1 MSRRAIR
8 SALQAALNS
17 IQPSIST
24 AWENTSFNPV
34 NGVPY
39 QKVDL
44 LFAQPDNSEF
54 GSNYME
60 LGILQVT
67 LMYPI
72 SSGTAAME
80 ERIDLLL
87 QKFKRGASF
96 SSDNQTVIVNSS
108 PWATGGAR
116 DGDRWSAPVKIRWH
130 TNVSI

>member
-1 MSRRAIR
+1 MSRAAIR

-17 IQPSIST
+17 IQPPIST

-34 NGVPY
+34 NGIPY

-67 LMYPI
+67 LMYPL
-72 SSGTAAME
+72 SMGTFDME
-80 ERIDLLL
+80 NRIDLLTK
-87 QKFKRGASF
+87 KFKRGASF
-96 SSDNQTVIVNSS
+96 SSGNQTVIINSS
-108 PWATGGAR
+108 PWATGGVR
-116 DGDRWSAPVKIRWH
+116 DGDRWAAPVKIRWQ